1 MKIRNP
7 TIIKWIGFLGALLI
21 RVWIGTLSFR
31 FRSVGEDYFPS
42 RGRITGRY
50 IYAFWHENILVP
62 CQSFAQRDILVLIS
76 QHADGEMIAQVCK
89 HMGFGT
95 IRGSSTRGGI
105 KALRE
110 MIRVSECNHFAV
122 MPDGPRGPRRH
133 VELGL
138 VYLAAK
144 TGLPIVL
151 LGIGHDRPWRLKTWD
166 RFVMPRPFS
175 QAICIALD
183 PIPIPQ
189 NATKAQLE
197 EYRARVEKALNDVTD
212 CAERLASR

>member
-1 MKIRNP
+1 MRIRNP
-7 TIIKWIGFLGALLI
+7 TIIKWIGFLGAILI
-21 RVWIGTLSFR
+21 RVWIGTLSVRCR
-31 FRSVGEDYFPS
+31 FLGKDCLPS
-42 RGRITGRY
+42 RAQITERY

-62 CQSFAQRDILVLIS
+62 CESFPQRNILVLIS

-110 MIRVSECNHFAV
+110 MIRASECNHFAV

-138 VYLAAK
+138 IYLAAK
-144 TGLPIVL
+144 TGLPIVP
-151 LGIGHDRPWRLKTWD
+151 LGVGHDRPWRLKTWD

-183 PIPIPQ
+183 PICIPP
-189 NATKAQLE
+189 NATKDQLE
-197 EYRARVEKALNDVTD
+197 EYRVRVEKALNDVTD